1 MVRGL
6 NFVLPPRGGE
16 QLQLSLFEQDILN
29 YLSVS
34 VRTRRQNG
42 DRRLI
47 LLVITGV
54 NRAL

>member
-1 MVRGL
+1 MVRAL